1 MSLACLR
8 PVSEAKEVSKKRYVD
23 SIDEMDDST
32 YALLGSRVSKLA
44 AGSGGKSR
52 FRERRAND
60 RQDHY
65 APSPKRMRTRERD
78 T

>member
-1 MSLACLR
+1 M
-8 PVSEAKEVSKKRYVD
+8 SKKRYVD

-44 AGSGGKSR
+44 VDSGEKSR

-60 RQDHY
+60 RQDQY
-65 APSPKRMRTRERD
+65 APSPKRTRTRERHS
-78 T
+78 

>member
-1 MSLACLR
+1 M
-8 PVSEAKEVSKKRYVD
+8 SKKRYVD

-32 YALLGSRVSKLA
+32 YALLGSRASKLA
-44 AGSGGKSR
+44 VEGGGKSR

-60 RQDHY
+60 RQEHY
-65 APSPKRMRTRERD
+65 APSPKLKRARERN

>member
-1 MSLACLR
+1 MFPQPEAR
-8 PVSEAKEVSKKRYVD
+8 SEAKEVSKKRYVD

-44 AGSGGKSR
+44 VDSGGKNR

-65 APSPKRMRTRERD
+65 APSPKVKRTRDRHA
-78 T
+78 

>member
-1 MSLACLR
+1 
-8 PVSEAKEVSKKRYVD
+8 VSKKRYVD

-32 YALLGSRVSKLA
+32 YSLLGSRVSKLA
-44 AGSGGKSR
+44 VEGGGKSR

-60 RQDHY
+60 RGDY
-65 APSPKRMRTRERD
+65 FAPAPKVKRMRERH

>member
-1 MSLACLR
+1 MFSQPDAR
-8 PVSEAKEVSKKRYVD
+8 SEAKEVSKKRYVD

-44 AGSGGKSR
+44 VDSGGKSR

-60 RQDHY
+60 RQEHY
-65 APSPKRMRTRERD
+65 APSPKVKRTRDRHP
-78 T
+78 

>member
-1 MSLACLR
+1 M
-8 PVSEAKEVSKKRYVD
+8 SKKRYVD

-32 YALLGSRVSKLA
+32 YSLLGSRVSKLA
-44 AGSGGKSR
+44 VEGSGKSR

-60 RQDHY
+60 RNDYY
-65 APSPKRMRTRERD
+65 APSPKVKRMRERP